1 MYKFLVSVLFLF
13 VKDPET
19 AHEGAL
25 LFLKMVGVPPVRDV
39 VQLFTAV
46 RNEALTQTVFGISF
60 KTPVGLAA
68 GFDKDGAV
76 LEGLSAFSFGHVEV
90 GTITKYPQEGNP
102 RQRLF
107 RFNDDRALINR
118 MGFNNRGAG
127 ALSRR
132 LLGMKRRIPVG
143 VSIGKSKRADLDEAP
158 QDYRF
163 SLERLYDVGDYF
175 AINVS
180 SPNTP
185 GLRELQD
192 KKHLVDIVSTLNEY
206 RAQQKVRKPFL
217 VKIAPDLSFEAIDEV
232 LSVCKDFDIDGVIAV
247 NTTVAR
253 TGVSKVAVETS
264 GGLSGEPIRKK
275 ATEIIRH
282 IHKKNPTLPIIGVGG
297 IFTAEDAYEKIK
309 AGASLVQVYT
319 GFIFEGPFIARNI
332 HKGLLELMRKDGFKN
347 IRDAVGK
354 GN

>member
-25 LFLKMVGVPPVRDV
+25 FFLKLVGFPLIRDV
-39 VQLFTAV
+39 VSHFSAV
-46 RNEALTQTVFGISF
+46 RSTALTQEVFGVPF
-60 KTPVGLAA
+60 ATPVGLAA
-68 GFDKDGAV
+68 GFDKDGRV
-76 LEGLSAFSFGHVEV
+76 IEGLRALGFGHVEI

-102 RQRLF
+102 RPRLF
-107 RFNDDRALINR
+107 RFIDDRALINR

-132 LLGMKRRIPVG
+132 LSMMKRRIPVG
-143 VSIGKSKRADLDEAP
+143 ISIGKSKRAELEEAP
-158 QDYRF
+158 EDYRF

-175 AINVS
+175 VVNVS

-192 KKHLVDIVSTLNEY
+192 RKRLIDIMHSLNQY
-206 RAQQKVRKPFL
+206 RLEQDVRKPFL

-232 LSVCKDFDIDGVIAV
+232 LSVCSEFGIDGIIAV

-253 TGVSKVAVETS
+253 VGVSKSAVETS

-282 IHKKNPTLPIIGVGG
+282 IYKKNPNLPIIGVGG
-297 IFTAEDAYEKIK
+297 IFTPEDAYEKIK

-332 HKGLLELMRKDGFKN
+332 HRGLIKLLQKDGFNN
-347 IRDAVGK
+347 IEEAVGK